1 MTTRARLT
9 SFRLLGSALAVLL
22 LGGLLTPASAGDRS
36 TGSGWLSGASDRAG
50 LAETIVDHG
59 RKLPTEFN
67 ERLRYAQDGKLTVMV
82 TLDARTEAIERFV
95 GATTTSHAWFRT
107 FPGFYATVTPDQL
120 GELLGNSSVRFVEPD
135 YPITYSLAASSPDV
149 HARGTAGA
157 PGVWSFDKA
166 SGARGALRSDV
177 SGLSVDQATGKG
189 VTVAVVDSGID
200 KTHRDFGGW
209 DCESLPYTPCE
220 NRVSRTVST
229 DHLVGVG
236 FTAGEPLP
244 TNDFASGHGT
254 HVAGIIA
261 GNGFYV
267 RDYAV
272 ADPTLAE
279 PDIYGGDGF
288 PIGVAPQASLI
299 NLKNGDSQSAAFGT
313 IALDWLAD
321 NAQELGVRVAN
332 NSWGCL
338 GGCSFNGT
346 SATAQTLR
354 ALFDAGVVVTF
365 AAGNDGGG
373 ANGAAFSGDAQSPYV
388 LAVASYNAGTDQ
400 LASSSS
406 RGSSAAPLPSAATWT
421 PESEP
426 VNGHRRPDVA
436 APGENIWSARNLT
449 GGTSSLVPR
458 QSLSDAIGGAGC
470 CIREYASMSGTSM
483 ATPHVSGAAALL
495 FGACPGASSLDV
507 MRSIMVGADAAR
519 VKKTGSTTV
528 AQPFEVGYGGLDVR
542 ASVDWLRG
550 QPSCG

>member
-9 SFRLLGSALAVLL
+9 SLKLFGSALAALL
-22 LGGLLTPASAGDRS
+22 VGSLVAPATAAAEGTSTSSWLASASATTAD
-36 TGSGWLSGASDRAG
+36 A
-50 LAETIVDHG
+50 IVDNG
-59 RKLPTEFN
+59 AKLPEEFSG
-67 ERLRYAQDGKLTVMV
+67 RLRYAGSDGTLRVMATLT
-82 TLDARTEAIERFV
+82 ARTDSIERFV
-95 GATTTSHAWFRT
+95 AENTTSHAWFRT

-120 GELLGNSSVRFVEPD
+120 GALLASSSVKFVEPD
-135 YPITYSLAASSPDV
+135 YPISYSLAASAPDI
-149 HARGTAGA
+149 HARGTAGSA
-157 PGVWSFDKA
+157 GVWSFDRT
-166 SGARGALRSDV
+166 GGPRGALRSDV
-177 SGLSVDQATGKG
+177 TGLSVDQATGKG

-209 DCESLPYTPCE
+209 DCEHLPFQPCE

-261 GNGFYV
+261 GNGYYV
-267 RDYAV
+267 RDYAA
-272 ADPTLAE
+272 ADPSLAE

-299 NLKNGDSQSAAFGT
+299 NVKNGDSQSAIFGT

-338 GGCSFNGT
+338 GGCSFNGS

-354 ALFDAGVVVTF
+354 ALFNAGVVVTF

-373 ANGAAFSGDAQSPYV
+373 ANGDAFSGDAQSPYV
-388 LAVASYNAGTDQ
+388 LGVASYDAATDQ

-421 PESEP
+421 PQSEP
-426 VNGHRRPDVA
+426 ANGYRRPDVA

-458 QSLSDAIGGAGC
+458 QSTSDAIGGAGC

-495 FGACPGASSLDV
+495 FGVCPGASSLDV
-507 MRSIMVGADAAR
+507 MRSIMVGADAAK
-519 VKKTGSTTV
+519 VKKTGSNTA
-528 AQPFEVGYGGLDVR
+528 AQPFEVGYGALNVR

-550 QPSCG
+550 QASCG